1 MAFGNYNYNPYAWSN
16 PYAPQYQPQVP
27 QMPPVQQQ
35 AAMQQG
41 NGIRW
46 VQGEAGAKAYPVAPG
61 ESAFLMDSEN
71 SMAYLKTTD
80 QSGMPSMRYYSIT
93 EVSPETVSPKAD
105 PAPKVDYATL
115 DDLNKLR
122 DELKTVR
129 KSIKSLQ
136 ATMEGDVNE

>member
-16 PYAPQYQPQVP
+16 PYAMPQYQPQAP
-27 QMPPVQQQ
+27 QMPAPPQPVAQQS
-35 AAMQQG
+35 

-46 VQGEAGAKAYPVAPG
+46 VQGEAGAKAYPVGPG

-71 SMAYLKTTD
+71 PMAYLKTTD
-80 QSGMPSMRYYSIT
+80 QNGMPSMRYYSIT
-93 EVSPETVSPKAD
+93 EVSPEAIAPKAE
-105 PAPKVDYATL
+105 PTPKVDYATL